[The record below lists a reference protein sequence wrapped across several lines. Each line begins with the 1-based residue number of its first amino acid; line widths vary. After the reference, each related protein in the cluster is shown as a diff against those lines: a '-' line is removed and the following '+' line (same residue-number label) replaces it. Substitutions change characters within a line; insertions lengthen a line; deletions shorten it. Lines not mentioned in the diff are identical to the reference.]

1 MGCFAD
7 IDESTV
13 EDIMLVN
20 ALHPMY
26 LAKALLNQLLSRSKK
41 SAIVVTSSIFGQRPT
56 GGACIVYS
64 ATKSLARFLA
74 IGLSYELDGKV
85 DVLSWDC
92 GEVATKMTKK
102 KAGCLTL
109 SPDGAAKG
117 IFKDIGC
124 ERVSNGAA
132 AHDFLN
138 RLV

>member
-1 MGCFAD
+1 M
-7 IDESTV
+7 
-13 EDIMLVN
+13 
-20 ALHPMY
+20 
-26 LAKALLNQLLSRSKK
+26 
-41 SAIVVTSSIFGQRPT
+41 VTSSIFGQRPT

-109 SPDGAAKG
+109 SPYGAAEG
-117 IFKDIGC
+117 IFKDIGR

>member
-7 IDESTV
+7 IDESTI

-41 SAIVVTSSIFGQRPT
+41 SAIVVTSSIFGKRPT